1 MIKIIL
7 STLCGCLCWA
17 AVAFAAVD
25 INKATVQELNGLQ
38 GLGPAKAQAIVD
50 YRQKNG
56 QFKSTKDL
64 AKVKGIGAKIVEKL
78 GDEITVSK

>member
-1 MIKIIL
+1 MLKILL
-7 STLCGCLCWA
+7 STLCGCLCLV

-25 INKATVQELNGLQ
+25 INKATAQELTGLQ
-38 GLGPAKAQAIVD
+38 GIGPAKAQAIVE

-64 AKVKGIGAKIVEKL
+64 AKVKGIGPKIVEKL
-78 GDEITVSK
+78 GNEITVSK

>member
-7 STLCGCLCWA
+7 ATLCGCLCWA

-25 INKATVQELNGLQ
+25 INRATVRELTGLH
-38 GLGPAKAQAIVD
+38 GIGPAKAQAIVE

-56 QFKSTKDL
+56 QFNSTKDL
-64 AKVKGIGAKIVEKL
+64 TKVKGIGPKIVEKL
-78 GDEITVSK
+78 GSDIMVTK

>member
-1 MIKIIL
+1 MLKIIL

-25 INKATVQELNGLQ
+25 VNTADTKALSGLQ
-38 GLGPAKAQAIVD
+38 GIGPAKAQAIVD

-56 QFKSTKDL
+56 PFKTTKDL
-64 AKVKGIGAKIVEKL
+64 TKVKGIGPKIVEKL
-78 GDEITVSK
+78 GSEIVITR

>member
-1 MIKIIL
+1 MLKIFL

-17 AVAFAAVD
+17 TIAFAAVD

-38 GLGPAKAQAIVD
+38 GIGPAKAQAIVE

-64 AKVKGIGAKIVEKL
+64 AKVKGIGPKIVEKL
-78 GDEITVSK
+78 GNEITVSK